1 MMFWIVLILLVIAGI
16 SNAVMDVLRFRYN
29 KSIFLNFRN
38 QNWWNPTISWRNKW
52 KDGDPEK
59 GEKFWGSSRWFVRF
73 TDAWHFFQGL
83 MFTCF
88 FLSIIFYIPTF
99 NMVIDFIIMYV
110 IFTTTFEIFF
120 KKIFIKNNK

>member
-1 MMFWIVLILLVIAGI
+1 MFWVVLILLIIAGI
-16 SNAVMDVLRFRYN
+16 SNAIMDVLRFRYN

-38 QNWWNPTISWRNKW
+38 QNWWNPNISWRNKW
-52 KDGDPEK
+52 KDGNPEN

-88 FLSIIFYIPTF
+88 FLSIIIYIPLF
-99 NMVIDFIIMYV
+99 NVVIDFIIIYV
-110 IFTTTFEIFF
+110 TFTTTFEIFF